1 MDPLLT
7 PYLEH
12 LDQLHQDIYEAVE
25 PLSDEAINWRHPHLS
40 NSIGVLLRHIAGSE
54 RYWIVQTVGGT
65 AVARDREAEFGR
77 ERLAKA
83 PLVADLRRAH
93 QEARGV
99 LEGLSASDLSRP
111 LQLSFR
117 GKTRTVT
124 AQWALQQS
132 LQHTA
137 YHLGQIQL
145 FKKMAES
152 R

>member
-1 MDPLLT
+1 MDPLIT
-7 PYLEH
+7 PYLDH
-12 LDQLHQDIYEAVE
+12 LDRLHEDIYEVVE
-25 PLSDEAINWRHPHLS
+25 PLSDEAINWRHPRLS
-40 NSIGVLLRHIAGSE
+40 NSIGVLLRHIAGSQ

-65 AVARDREAEFGR
+65 AVRRDRDAEFGR
-77 ERLAKA
+77 ERLVKT
-83 PLVADLRRAH
+83 LVFADLRRAH

-111 LQLSFR
+111 LQLSYR

-124 AQWALQQS
+124 AQWALLQS

-145 FKKMAES
+145 FKKMAEPT
-152 R
+152 